1 MTPIDWVELSWAELR
16 WAWVQPQR
24 PKGPLN
30 LAACIVNICNQNKY
44 AWDAALLWPRPHSDW
59 EMRMQLQ
66 LLGKCNHRRRHVATN
81 VINLATV
88 PRPLK
93 KLHKEFQCW
102 IIHGS
107 CLTQDTGH
115 EIQGKAKWQVASGK
129 WQGGKWKARTRTWRT
144 PVRFNKLACS
154 PHVAPKSMQHS
165 RVRLQVKLLAEGEP
179 ETETATEILASS
191 FPTTPRD
198 AWQTTN
204 GS

>member
-93 KLHKEFQCW
+93 
-102 IIHGS
+102 S
-107 CLTQDTGH
+107 CIKNSNVELFMAVAWPRTQDTRSKERQNG
-115 EIQGKAKWQVASGK
+115 KWQVASGK
-129 WQGGKWKARTRTWRT
+129 EENEKPGQEHEELLSGSTNSLARLTLRLKACNTQE
-144 PVRFNKLACS
+144 CGY
-154 PHVAPKSMQHS
+154 KS
-165 RVRLQVKLLAEGEP
+165 
-179 ETETATEILASS
+179 
-191 FPTTPRD
+191 
-198 AWQTTN
+198 N
-204 GS
+204 C